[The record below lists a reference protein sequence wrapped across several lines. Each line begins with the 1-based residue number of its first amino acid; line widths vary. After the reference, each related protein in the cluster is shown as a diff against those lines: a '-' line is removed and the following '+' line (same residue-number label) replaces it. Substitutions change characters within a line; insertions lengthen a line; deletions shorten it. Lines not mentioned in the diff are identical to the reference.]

1 MAFARFFP
9 ITIFQESK
17 VVGRVRAGI
26 GAEPL
31 KIGQSGYKEDTG
43 DEGASLGVWGCTPP
57 PLSSTVPDQEM
68 VAQDPS
74 TSARQA
80 VARATRGPRDSA
92 AGVPRVPKGTW
103 SPETQHDGR
112 HDAALLVPVDV
123 ALGVAPC
130 DVTEYQPEDSNLCCR
145 LCPAGQ
151 YVFKPCRVNHTFG
164 ECRVCESGTFL
175 AFPNGE
181 PTCQRCIQCRKGD
194 QEVVA
199 KCSPTSDRQCQC
211 KKGSFYCN
219 SVDCVENCLRCKR
232 CPGFVLSPCNATSN
246 TVCATETD
254 RGRPENKRGSEFLAP
269 WVTVSV
275 ILAVIAVIVVIVVIV
290 IVCICWYKKKGVQV
304 CYQLIVRLL
313 KGRSDGPGG
322 FPLRSNSQLE
332 TVRPEAPERDRPAP
346 GTETQPAEEES
357 LALMPKARPHLGP
370 SGEPEE
376 SPELQALV
384 VGGSP
389 VVQEQ
394 TLEASAPAAPEPQDG
409 IQASPSLK
417 SLEEKCNPVF
427 FLVLFLAAT
436 TSIHYEFVKSSTGND
451 WKMFMRLIGLDEM
464 DIDSCECEN
473 PGNLME
479 QRHKMLFTWRKKLG
493 KEASVFKLLAAL
505 HKLGLKMYLQNIINN
520 LVAEGILGRH
530 VGTSD

>member
-1 MAFARFFP
+1 MA
-9 ITIFQESK
+9 
-17 VVGRVRAGI
+17 VGR
-26 GAEPL
+26 
-31 KIGQSGYKEDTG
+31 
-43 DEGASLGVWGCTPP
+43 
-57 PLSSTVPDQEM
+57 
-68 VAQDPS
+68 
-74 TSARQA
+74 
-80 VARATRGPRDSA
+80 
-92 AGVPRVPKGTW
+92 GVPW
-103 SPETQHDGR
+103 LC
-112 HDAALLVPVDV
+112 ALLLPLAAWVDV

-151 YVFKPCRVNHTFG
+151 YVFKPCRANHTAG
-164 ECRVCESGTFL
+164 ECRVCETGTFL

-211 KKGSFYCN
+211 RKGSFYCN
-219 SVDCVENCLRCKR
+219 SVDCVENCLRCTR
-232 CPGFVLSPCNATSN
+232 CPGVVLSPCNATSN

-254 RGRPENKRGSEFLAP
+254 PGRPENKRGSEFLVP

-275 ILAVIAVIVVIVVIV
+275 ILAVAVVVGVY
-290 IVCICWYKKKGVQV
+290 WYKKKGVRV
-304 CYQLIVRLL
+304 SYQPIVRLL
-313 KGRSDGPGG
+313 KGRSDGPGV
-322 FPLRSNSQLE
+322 FAVDVPPPPPRVVAWEAPVQQASVTKRNDFALQPLRSNSQLE
-332 TVRPEAPERDRPAP
+332 TVRPEAPPAP

-357 LALMPKARPHLGP
+357 LALMPEARPHPGP
-370 SGEPEE
+370 SGESEE

-409 IQASPSLK
+409 TQAFPSLK
-417 SLEEKCNPVF
+417 SLEERYKKEYFVKDNSKE
-427 FLVLFLAAT
+427 AT
-436 TSIHYEFVKSSTGND
+436 ATIHYEFVKSSMGND
-451 WKMFMRLIGLDEM
+451 WKMFMRLIGLDET

-479 QRHKMLFTWRKKLG
+479 QRHRMLFTWRKKLG

-505 HKLGLKMYLQNIINN
+505 HKLGLQMYLQNIINN

>member
-1 MAFARFFP
+1 MS
-9 ITIFQESK
+9 T
-17 VVGRVRAGI
+17 RV
-26 GAEPL
+26 
-31 KIGQSGYKEDTG
+31 S
-43 DEGASLGVWGCTPP
+43 PP
-57 PLSSTVPDQEM
+57 PPPHLRLSFCYGV
-68 VAQDPS
+68 VAVLSFGSPPIGRIECKDLPRSVDCRSFRRGLPS
-74 TSARQA
+74 LCKR
-80 VARATRGPRDSA
+80 RGPFFIP
-92 AGVPRVPKGTW
+92 VNL
-103 SPETQHDGR
+103 
-112 HDAALLVPVDV
+112 ALHHHVLVDV

-130 DVTEYQPEDSNLCCR
+130 DVTEYQPEDSNLCCQ

-151 YVFKPCRVNHTFG
+151 YVFRPCRVNHTAG

-181 PTCQRCIQCRKGD
+181 PACQRCIQCRKGD

-211 KKGSFYCN
+211 KNGSFYCN

-232 CPGFVLSPCNATSN
+232 SWGTGVGPSCPPSSTDPRLPVVVETVQTHRQCPGVVLSPCNATSN

-254 RGRPENKRGSEFLAP
+254 RGRPENKRGSEFLVP

-275 ILAVIAVIVVIVVIV
+275 ILAVAVIVGIY
-290 IVCICWYKKKGVQV
+290 WYKKKGVRV
-304 CYQLIVRLL
+304 SYQPIVRLL

-322 FPLRSNSQLE
+322 FPRRSNSQLE

-357 LALMPKARPHLGP
+357 LALMPKARPHPGP

-409 IQASPSLK
+409 TQASPSLK
-417 SLEEKCNPVF
+417 SLEERYKTEYFVKDNSKE
-427 FLVLFLAAT
+427 AT

-451 WKMFMRLIGLDEM
+451 WKMFMRLIGLDET

-493 KEASVFKLLAAL
+493 KDASVFKLLAAL
-505 HKLGLKMYLQNIINN
+505 HKLGLQMYLQNIINN

>member
-1 MAFARFFP
+1 M
-9 ITIFQESK
+9 
-17 VVGRVRAGI
+17 VVGR
-26 GAEPL
+26 
-31 KIGQSGYKEDTG
+31 
-43 DEGASLGVWGCTPP
+43 
-57 PLSSTVPDQEM
+57 
-68 VAQDPS
+68 
-74 TSARQA
+74 
-80 VARATRGPRDSA
+80 
-92 AGVPRVPKGTW
+92 GVPW
-103 SPETQHDGR
+103 LC
-112 HDAALLVPVDV
+112 ALLLPLAAWVDV

-151 YVFKPCRVNHTFG
+151 YVFKPCRANHTAG
-164 ECRVCESGTFL
+164 ECRVCETGTFL

-211 KKGSFYCN
+211 RKGSFYCN
-219 SVDCVENCLRCKR
+219 SVDCVENCLRCTR
-232 CPGFVLSPCNATSN
+232 CPGVVLSPCNVTSN

-254 RGRPENKRGSEFLAP
+254 PGRPENKRGSEFLVP

-275 ILAVIAVIVVIVVIV
+275 ILAVAVVVGVY
-290 IVCICWYKKKGVQV
+290 WYKKKGVRV
-304 CYQLIVRLL
+304 SYQPIVRLL
-313 KGRSDGPGG
+313 KGRSDGPGV

-332 TVRPEAPERDRPAP
+332 TVRPEAPPAP

-357 LALMPKARPHLGP
+357 LALMPEARPHPGP
-370 SGEPEE
+370 SGESEE

-409 IQASPSLK
+409 TQAFPSLK
-417 SLEEKCNPVF
+417 SLEERYKKEYFVKDNSKE
-427 FLVLFLAAT
+427 AT
-436 TSIHYEFVKSSTGND
+436 ATIHYEFVKSSMGND
-451 WKMFMRLIGLDEM
+451 WKMFMRLIGLDET

-479 QRHKMLFTWRKKLG
+479 QRHRMLFTWRKKLG

-505 HKLGLKMYLQNIINN
+505 HKLGLQMYLQNIINN

>member
-1 MAFARFFP
+1 M
-9 ITIFQESK
+9 T
-17 VVGRVRAGI
+17 VGR
-26 GAEPL
+26 
-31 KIGQSGYKEDTG
+31 
-43 DEGASLGVWGCTPP
+43 
-57 PLSSTVPDQEM
+57 
-68 VAQDPS
+68 
-74 TSARQA
+74 
-80 VARATRGPRDSA
+80 
-92 AGVPRVPKGTW
+92 GVPW
-103 SPETQHDGR
+103 LC
-112 HDAALLVPVDV
+112 ALLLPLAAWVDV

-151 YVFKPCRVNHTFG
+151 YVFKPCRANHTAG
-164 ECRVCESGTFL
+164 ECRVCETGTFL

-211 KKGSFYCN
+211 RKGSFYCN
-219 SVDCVENCLRCKR
+219 SVDCVENCLRCTR
-232 CPGFVLSPCNATSN
+232 CPGVVLSPCNATSN

-254 RGRPENKRGSEFLAP
+254 PGRPENKRGSEFLVP

-275 ILAVIAVIVVIVVIV
+275 ILAVAVVVGVY
-290 IVCICWYKKKGVQV
+290 WYKKKGVRV
-304 CYQLIVRLL
+304 SYQPIVRLL
-313 KGRSDGPGG
+313 KGRSDGPGV

-332 TVRPEAPERDRPAP
+332 TVRPEAPPAP

-357 LALMPKARPHLGP
+357 LALMPEARSHPGP
-370 SGEPEE
+370 SGESEE

-409 IQASPSLK
+409 TQAFPSLK
-417 SLEEKCNPVF
+417 SLEERYKKEYFVKDNSKE
-427 FLVLFLAAT
+427 AT
-436 TSIHYEFVKSSTGND
+436 ATIHYEFVKSGMGND
-451 WKMFMRLIGLDEM
+451 WKMFMRLIGLDET

-479 QRHKMLFTWRKKLG
+479 QRHRMLFTWRKKLG

-505 HKLGLKMYLQNIINN
+505 HKLGLQMYLQNIINN

>member
-1 MAFARFFP
+1 MA
-9 ITIFQESK
+9 
-17 VVGRVRAGI
+17 VGR
-26 GAEPL
+26 
-31 KIGQSGYKEDTG
+31 S
-43 DEGASLGVWGCTPP
+43 
-57 PLSSTVPDQEM
+57 VP
-68 VAQDPS
+68 
-74 TSARQA
+74 
-80 VARATRGPRDSA
+80 
-92 AGVPRVPKGTW
+92 W
-103 SPETQHDGR
+103 LC
-112 HDAALLVPVDV
+112 ALLLLLAAWVDV

-151 YVFKPCRVNHTFG
+151 YVFKPCRVNHTAG
-164 ECRVCESGTFL
+164 ECHVCESGTFL

-232 CPGFVLSPCNATSN
+232 CPGVVLSPCNATSN

-254 RGRPENKRGSEFLAP
+254 RGHPENKRGSEFLVLWA
-269 WVTVSV
+269 TLSV
-275 ILAVIAVIVVIVVIV
+275 ILGVAVVVVIVLVGIYL
-290 IVCICWYKKKGVQV
+290 YKKKGVRV
-304 CYQLIVRLL
+304 SYQPIVRLL

-357 LALMPKARPHLGP
+357 LALMPKARPHPGP

-376 SPELQALV
+376 SPELQAMV

-409 IQASPSLK
+409 TQASPSLK
-417 SLEEKCNPVF
+417 SLEERYKKEYFVKDNSKE
-427 FLVLFLAAT
+427 AT

-505 HKLGLKMYLQNIINN
+505 HKLGLQMYLQNIINN